1 MGWRTWTWS
10 AMAGQPLQQEGDG
23 SPTALA
29 FLWPSSLEVT
39 TRTGVMAGVHHVSQ
53 WLGHRSVNTT
63 MIYAHL
69 APQDDQI
76 NVLS

>member
-1 MGWRTWTWS
+1 
-10 AMAGQPLQQEGDG
+10 
-23 SPTALA
+23 
-29 FLWPSSLEVT
+29 LEVT